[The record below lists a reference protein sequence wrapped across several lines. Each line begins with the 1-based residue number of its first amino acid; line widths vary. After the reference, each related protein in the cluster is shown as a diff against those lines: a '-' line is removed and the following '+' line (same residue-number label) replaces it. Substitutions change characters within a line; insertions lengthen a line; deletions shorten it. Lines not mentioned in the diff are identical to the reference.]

1 MEVWRIGE
9 GHNGKAEWL
18 KDLKNELGNDK
29 HPQERVVITID
40 NVTKQCRKMPNWKA
54 SGKDGI
60 QGYWIKDLS
69 NLHERI
75 AIEKNKILMVNDS
88 LPTWMTHGDVVFFQK
103 DPRKGTAVENY

>member
-9 GHNGKAEWL
+9 GHNGEAEWL

-40 NVTKQCRKMPNWKA
+40 NATKQCRKMPNWKA

-69 NLHERI
+69 NLHEPI
-75 AIEKNKILMVNDS
+75 SIKKNKILMVNDI
-88 LPTWMTHGDVVFFQK
+88 LPTWMTHGDVVLFQK
-103 DPRKGTAVENY
+103 DPRKGTAVENH